1 MLKCNILCLLLFAI
15 ISTGCVQSN
24 HHTTSHQY
32 TGQTHM
38 PTLIQQAKA
47 GDANAQYQLAY
58 HYYSGDGVP
67 VNRSLAQEWM
77 QAAASRGQPQAIA
90 ALRNPQDWQ
99 APDNDYMAPYHPKP
113 LALPPAPSN
122 RHEFTELLA
131 GQPER
136 SRSHFTLGLFKTKD
150 EQSARAFISQYD
162 LDSDAE
168 IRRITSKN
176 KTTYEVTYGKFRN
189 AKQARNSIKDLP
201 EDLKKLRPSVQPN
214 EQFDTSFQT
223 NKEPLFP
230 KTWHK
235 HAG

>member
-1 MLKCNILCLLLFAI
+1 MPKYNLICLLLFAI

-47 GDANAQYQLAY
+47 GNANAQYQLAY

-77 QAAASRGQPQAIA
+77 QAAANRGQPQAIA
-90 ALRNPQDWQ
+90 AMRNPHDWQ
-99 APDNDYMAPYHPKP
+99 VPDNDYIARYHPKP

-122 RHEFTELLA
+122 RHEFTDLLA
-131 GQPER
+131 GQTER

-150 EQSARAFISQYD
+150 EQSAKAFIRQHD

-176 KTTYEVTYGKFRN
+176 KTTYEVTYGKYRN
-189 AKQARNSIKDLP
+189 AKQARSSIKDLP
-201 EDLKKLRPSVQPN
+201 EDLKNLRPSVQPN

-223 NKEPLFP
+223 NKEALFP
-230 KTWHK
+230 EKWHK